1 MKRRTTLYLDGDKI
15 DNLVNDGWNVSR
27 LCEMAIDSVIG
38 EEFDDFSKVTKVN
51 KLMELVDQL
60 NDELVSLRLRTQ
72 QVEYELSVYNVM
84 IEEAKSTMETI
95 KITSALNK
103 YIQDLNRC
111 IIACN
116 YDLNVVLGREAS
128 LIENIV
134 RLNPGFSVEHQ
145 IERMKKIMDV

>member
-1 MKRRTTLYLDGDKI
+1 MKRRTTLYIDGDKI
-15 DNLVNDGWNVSR
+15 DSLANDGWNISR
-27 LCEMAIDSVIG
+27 LCEMAIDSVMG

-51 KLMELVDQL
+51 KLMELIDQL

-72 QVEYELSVYNVM
+72 QVEYELSVYNIMV
-84 IEEAKSTMETI
+84 EEAKSTMETV

-103 YIQDLNRC
+103 YTQDLNRC

-116 YDLNVVLGREAS
+116 YDLNVVLEREAS

>member
-145 IERMKKIMDV
+145 IERMRKIMDV